1 MQKFKIMDYSLLL
14 IVEENPEW
22 TKEIILMR
30 KNSPLD
36 DVNATKITD
45 ELLFER
51 KATVK
56 KLKT

>member
-36 DVNATKITD
+36 DVNATKIT
-45 ELLFER
+45 EELFER